1 MRQVQAFNDRMED
14 LKQYKETHGHA
25 NVTIR
30 EDRSLSKFCAT
41 TRYAR
46 KYPGKS
52 KRKQLTNKQKT
63 RLDALGFIWTTQEYV
78 TRSFD
83 KRIHDLE
90 KYKQTHGHL
99 SVKRHED
106 SSLSQFCTDV
116 RHSLKQV
123 KKDGTRKLTVERI
136 MRLDALGSQW
146 ISGVTLL
153 LKSLKFHSVIQN
165 QPFYSSSLSADF
177 AG

>member
-1 MRQVQAFNDRMED
+1 MRQVQAFDDRMED

-30 EDRSLSKFCAT
+30 EDRFLSKFCAT
-41 TRYAR
+41 TRYVR

-83 KRIHDLE
+83 ERIHDLE

-123 KKDGTRKLTVERI
+123 EKDDTRKLTVERI
-136 MRLDALGSQW
+136 VRLDALGFEW

-153 LKSLKFHSVIQN
+153 
-165 QPFYSSSLSADF
+165 
-177 AG
+177 